1 MVRSI
6 DANVSVMAVNPPL
19 RKVDHLS
26 LAIGDMV
33 EVSYCM
39 NIAYKLGQKMNL
51 NLCANMAGFAE
62 TVHI

>member
-1 MVRSI
+1 
-6 DANVSVMAVNPPL
+6 MAVNPPL

-39 NIAYKLGQKMNL
+39 SIAYKLGQEMNL
-51 NLCANMAGFAE
+51 NLCANMAGFCRDSP
-62 TVHI
+62 HIVAITCGN